1 MHLLFRVDNLFY
13 LIIYLQWSYNS
24 AKNNKKTIVFQL
36 KISQYTDDKLQKM
49 VIDEI
54 QKQFKNVAISL
65 KIYGNI
71 YVVMIK

>member
-24 AKNNKKTIVFQL
+24 ARNNKNIIVFQL

-65 KIYGNI
+65 KIYSNI
-71 YVVMIK
+71 YVIMIK

>member
-13 LIIYLQWSYNS
+13 LIIYLQWRYNS
-24 AKNNKKTIVFQL
+24 ARNNKKIIVFQL

-65 KIYGNI
+65 KIYSNI
-71 YVVMIK
+71 YVIMIK

>member
-1 MHLLFRVDNLFY
+1 MEKLSPSNIFTRLYDFKQ
-13 LIIYLQWSYNS
+13 LILNS

-71 YVVMIK
+71 YAIMIK

>member
-24 AKNNKKTIVFQL
+24 ARNNKKIIVFQL
-36 KISQYTDDKLQKM
+36 KISQYTDDKLKKM

-65 KIYGNI
+65 KIYSNI
-71 YVVMIK
+71 YVIMIK

>member
-24 AKNNKKTIVFQL
+24 AKNNKKIIVFQL

>member
-24 AKNNKKTIVFQL
+24 ARNNKKIIVFQL

-49 VIDEI
+49 GIDEI

-65 KIYGNI
+65 KIYSNI
-71 YVVMIK
+71 YVIMIK

>member
-1 MHLLFRVDNLFY
+1 MQLLFRVDNLFY

-24 AKNNKKTIVFQL
+24 ARNNKKIIVFQL

-65 KIYGNI
+65 KIYSNI
-71 YVVMIK
+71 YVIMIK

>member
-65 KIYGNI
+65 KIYSNI
-71 YVVMIK
+71 YVIMIK

>member
-24 AKNNKKTIVFQL
+24 ARNNKKIIVFQL

-65 KIYGNI
+65 KIYSNI
-71 YVVMIK
+71 YVIMIK

>member
-13 LIIYLQWSYNS
+13 LIIYLQRCYNS
-24 AKNNKKTIVFQL
+24 ARNNKKIIVFQL

-65 KIYGNI
+65 KIYSNI
-71 YVVMIK
+71 YVIMIK

>member
-1 MHLLFRVDNLFY
+1 MEKLSPSNIFTRLYDFKQ
-13 LIIYLQWSYNS
+13 LILNS

-71 YVVMIK
+71 YVIMIK

>member
-24 AKNNKKTIVFQL
+24 AKNNKKIIVFQL

-65 KIYGNI
+65 KIYSNI
-71 YVVMIK
+71 YVMIK

>member
-24 AKNNKKTIVFQL
+24 ARNNKKIIVFQL

-71 YVVMIK
+71 YVIMIK

>member
-1 MHLLFRVDNLFY
+1 MKTGNQNL
-13 LIIYLQWSYNS
+13 
-24 AKNNKKTIVFQL
+24 KNNKKIIVFQL

-65 KIYGNI
+65 KIYSNI
-71 YVVMIK
+71 YVIMIK

>member
-24 AKNNKKTIVFQL
+24 AKNNKKIIVFQL

-71 YVVMIK
+71 YVIMIK

>member
-36 KISQYTDDKLQKM
+36 KISQYSDDKLQKM

>member
-24 AKNNKKTIVFQL
+24 AKNNKKIIVFQL

-65 KIYGNI
+65 KIYSNI
-71 YVVMIK
+71 YVIMIK